1 MFTGKHIHTI
11 DDKGRLVLP
20 APIRKRFEGTDTVIL
35 SPGVDGQLAINRPDE
50 FDAYLA
56 REEARSMN
64 AISRRRVRFLASSA
78 DEQKL
83 DKAGRVNINE
93 ELRNI
98 ADIELNSEVVVAGG
112 YRQAEIWNRARFEE
126 DQAQAL
132 VDQARSRARDEAEEA
147 AGP

>member
-20 APIRKRFEGTDTVIL
+20 APIRKRFEDADAVII
-35 SPGVDGQLAINRPDE
+35 SPGVDGQLAINRPDD

-56 REEARSMN
+56 REEARSMSLV
-64 AISRRRVRFLASSA
+64 ARRKVRFLASSA

-93 ELRNI
+93 ELRAI
-98 ADIELNSEVVVAGG
+98 ADIALNSEVVVAGG
-112 YRQAEIWNRARFEE
+112 YRQAEIWNLARFEA
-126 DQAQAL
+126 DHAQAL
-132 VDQARSRARDEAEEA
+132 VDQTRSREKEEAEEA
-147 AGP
+147 AGI